1 MFVRSGLIGKALV
14 MKKLLLMSVFCVLAL
29 PLNAQESRYSSWSDP
44 NKTQSGDSSL
54 NQMVDELR
62 SLVREAEK
70 VRAADP
76 QFLKDLNKLADRY
89 GQPVY
94 GLLFQD
100 DFSDGNYTH
109 NPVWTV
115 SSGKYWIEQGYGL
128 RSAVEA
134 GTSTAP
140 QEKSQDQSR
149 KVSKE
154 ELLIGVLGA
163 VLGAKNQN
171 TQSQEPVEKETTPL
185 TQAARIY
192 TQQNIHNSFRIEM
205 DFSSWAAGGN
215 WAFGPYQG
223 TNRDTGYRLV
233 YQPDQTPALQLMRHY
248 TKSAAVVA
256 SHQTLK
262 LEDSKNHKL
271 IWQRSPGGQ
280 MQVVLDGE
288 ILMTVTDQSFRD
300 DFAGF
305 VLTNSAGDF
314 TVKSLSVYGQ

>member
-1 MFVRSGLIGKALV
+1 MFVRFGLIGKALV

-44 NKTQSGDSSL
+44 NKPQTSDSSL

-62 SLVREAEK
+62 DLVREAEK
-70 VRAADP
+70 ARAADP
-76 QFLKDLNKLADRY
+76 QFLKDLNQLADRY

-94 GLLFQD
+94 RLLFQD

-134 GTSTAP
+134 ATATQDQP
-140 QEKSQDQSR
+140 QEQSR

-171 TQSQEPVEKETTPL
+171 TQSQEPVEKQAPAPA
-185 TQAARIY
+185 QAARIY
-192 TQQNIHNSFRIEM
+192 TQQAIKNSFRIEM

-223 TNRDTGYRLV
+223 SNRDTGYRLV
-233 YQPDQTPALQLMRHY
+233 YQPDQSPALQLMRHY
-248 TKSAAVVA
+248 TKSSAVVA

-271 IWQRSPGGQ
+271 VWQRSPDGQ
-280 MQVVLDGE
+280 MQVILDGE
-288 ILMTVTDQSFRD
+288 TLMNVTDQSFRD
-300 DFAGF
+300 DFSGF